1 MKHFKKIL
9 AILLLLVLTITPV
22 YAEKINENDSN
33 FLADDNLVVEK
44 NLGGNLFAAGTSVK
58 VKGNVDGAAFLAGS
72 RVTVT
77 SEQDYLFIG
86 AQDIELDEATA
97 KDAFI
102 AGQMINISNSNLR
115 DLFVAGQVVKIES
128 TTARN
133 VRAAGEKVVV
143 SGTIF
148 GDLIIGADKLEIE
161 EDTVIEGK
169 LVINEDAIYEKPESV
184 TISEIETYKDESA
197 NVHKKVNPLKIILY
211 TIIDLIISYV
221 TLLLIALLIVAVYK
235 KFYANIKKFQKEENF
250 PLKAL
255 GIGFLTLIA
264 VPVAAIIIMITV
276 VGIPLSLIALGLYA
290 LFIYLSAIPSSYYV
304 GSIIFKDK
312 IKNEYL
318 LVAVSLLI
326 FYAVKWIPL
335 AGGLISFAS
344 LIFGLGTLVYMLKG
358 IIKK

>member
-58 VKGNVDGAAFLAGS
+58 VKGNIDGAAFLAGS

-115 DLFVAGQVVKIES
+115 DLFVAGQIVKIES

-143 SGTIF
+143 SGTIS

-344 LIFGLGTLVYMLKG
+344 LIFRLGTLVYMLKG